1 MTISKR
7 EMLLALAGSIGSAAL
22 PVGATATD
30 AVPAGASGAAPADP
44 HEGMHD
50 MPASWYG
57 KEQIAF
63 LIYPRFTALDMVGPH
78 HMLGS
83 LMGSTVHIV
92 AKTLDP
98 VVSDMKLAIVPTA
111 TFDSCPADLD
121 IICVPGGSDGTLAAM
136 EDEATIAFLKD
147 RGQRAK
153 YVTSV
158 CTGSLVL
165 GAAGLLKG
173 YKATSHWAAREVLR
187 DLGAEPVDERVV
199 IDRNRITGA
208 GVTAGLDF
216 GLTLVARLRDRQYAE
231 GLQLLAEYDPTP
243 PFDAGTPAKAS
254 QANRDMM
261 TAMFT
266 DFLVRA
272 HDAAKRA
279 AVRNS

>member
-1 MTISKR
+1 MSFSKR
-7 EMLLALAGSIGSAAL
+7 DILKILAGGVGGTML
-22 PVGATATD
+22 PIA
-30 AVPAGASGAAPADP
+30 AGAGETASGSQSAHPDM
-44 HEGMHD
+44 HE

-63 LIYPRFTALDMVGPH
+63 LIYPQFTALDMVGPH
-78 HMLGS
+78 HMLAS
-83 LMGSTVHIV
+83 LMGSTTHIV
-92 AKTLDP
+92 AKTKDP
-98 VVSDMKLAIVPTA
+98 VVSDLKLAIMPTA
-111 TFDSCPADLD
+111 TFDDCPADLD

-153 YVTSV
+153 YITSV

-173 YKATSHWAAREVLR
+173 YKATSHWAARDVLR

-199 IDRNRITGA
+199 VDRNRITGA

-216 GLTLVARLRDRQYAE
+216 GLTLVASLRDREYAE

-266 DFLVRA
+266 EFLVRA

-279 AVRNS
+279 ASRNG